1 MTSPSPDTAPVAIR
15 LRAALSQI
23 NRELRAGM
31 TPSTLGRAALSTLGQ
46 LHRFGSLTPTQLA
59 QHEGVRL
66 QTLTRLLAELEA
78 DGRITRRPHP
88 QDGRQTVL
96 ALSAR
101 GAREITREARRREA
115 VLAAAI
121 AGGFDGAERTAL
133 LRACALLERLGE
145 ELHAGEPSDTTR
157 AKRTEGI
164 AR

>member
-1 MTSPSPDTAPVAIR
+1 MTSPSPDATPLAIR
-15 LRAALSQI
+15 LRAALSQL

-31 TPSTLGRAALSTLGQ
+31 PPSTLGRAALSALGQ
-46 LHRFGSLTPTQLA
+46 LHRFGPLTPTQLA

-78 DGRITRRPHP
+78 DGRISRRPHP

-101 GAREITREARRREA
+101 GAREIGVEARRREG

-121 AGGFDGAERTAL
+121 EGGFNSAERAAL

-145 ELHAGEPSDTTR
+145 ELHAGAPAQST
-157 AKRTEGI
+157 AKRAEGFH
-164 AR
+164 R

>member
-1 MTSPSPDTAPVAIR
+1 MTSPSPDAAPLAIR
-15 LRAALSQI
+15 LRAALSQL
-23 NRELRAGM
+23 NRELQAGM
-31 TPSTLGRAALSTLGQ
+31 PPSTLGRAALSALGQ
-46 LHRFGSLTPTQLA
+46 LHRFGPLTPTQLA
-59 QHEGVRL
+59 GHEGVRL

-101 GAREITREARRREA
+101 GAREITREVRRREA

-121 AGGFDGAERTAL
+121 EGGFDDAERSVL
-133 LRACALLERLGE
+133 LSACTLLERLGE
-145 ELHAGEPSDTTR
+145 ELHPKAPSETTE
-157 AKRTEGI
+157 AKRTLGI